1 MKQPTLL
8 PLLLAVLLPCA
19 RAQEPAAPAPAASVP
34 AAAAP
39 APAPEAV
46 SSAIRGLGS
55 DSFRTREAAQARL
68 VELGMADHGP
78 VLDACLRAAVTN
90 QDVEVQL
97 RLEDVLAQV
106 VDRKIYDTPKG
117 FLGIRLMKETIVHK
131 GKAIPA
137 ILASEVLPNTG
148 AAKAGVTTGDYIIR
162 CDGKGIPDDPTTL
175 AFIQYIQSNPPGYK
189 VKLDVLRGEKEMKFE
204 VVLGGR
210 PAEARGYP
218 FRPEKSFDE
227 FFSEWRTRE
236 HARLGLPAPK
246 E

>member
-1 MKQPTLL
+1 MKHPTLL
-8 PLLLAVLLPCA
+8 PLLLAALLPCV
-19 RAQEPAAPAPAASVP
+19 RAQEPASPAAPAPAAT
-34 AAAAP
+34 AASA
-39 APAPEAV
+39 APEAIAA
-46 SSAIRGLGS
+46 AIQALGS
-55 DSFRTREAAQARL
+55 DSFRAREAAQAKL
-68 VELGMADHGP
+68 VELGMADHGS

-117 FLGIRLMKETIVHK
+117 FLGIRLMKETILYK

-148 AAKAGVTTGDYIIR
+148 AAKAGVLTGDYIIR
-162 CDGKGIPDDPTTL
+162 CDGKIIPEDPTTL

-218 FRPEKSFDE
+218 FRPEKSFEE
-227 FFSEWRTRE
+227 FYSEWRTKE
-236 HARLGLPAPK
+236 HERLGLPAPK